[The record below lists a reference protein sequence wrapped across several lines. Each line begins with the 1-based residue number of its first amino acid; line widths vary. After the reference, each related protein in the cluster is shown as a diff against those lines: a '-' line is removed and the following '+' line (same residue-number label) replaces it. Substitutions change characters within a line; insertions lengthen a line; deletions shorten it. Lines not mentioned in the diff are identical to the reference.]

1 MLVDWFIVLAQI
13 INFLV
18 LIALLHWLLYRPLL
32 AVIRERQAAIRQEQA
47 AIERMHQEA
56 ESERTAQRQAREAL
70 EVQRQGWL
78 NAARGEVE
86 VSKRQAL
93 EEMAE
98 QLREQ
103 RASWLREL
111 NEARGRLLGQ
121 IRTDLLLQV
130 QRVARRALADLATRE
145 LEDQMLDRFM
155 GQLAGLQHVEGD
167 GLGSLSGRGQL
178 ELQTSFPLSDAQRAR
193 VLQALRALSP
203 DLESADLLVR
213 QNRDLICGVELRA
226 PGAVASWNL
235 DHYLRDFEQR
245 LSTAVAQEE
254 ATLSG
259 AHAAGG

>member
-18 LIALLHWLLYRPLL
+18 LIALLRWLLYRPLL

-47 AIERMHQEA
+47 AIERMRQEA

-70 EVQRQGWL
+70 EAQRQGWL

-86 VSKRQAL
+86 ASKRQAL

-103 RASWLREL
+103 RANWLREL

-155 GQLAGLQHVEGD
+155 GQLARLEP
-167 GLGSLSGRGQL
+167 LSGRGRL
-178 ELQTSFPLSDAQRAR
+178 ELQTSFPVSEAQRAR
-193 VLQALRALSP
+193 LLQALRALSP
-203 DLESADLLVR
+203 DLEGADLLVR